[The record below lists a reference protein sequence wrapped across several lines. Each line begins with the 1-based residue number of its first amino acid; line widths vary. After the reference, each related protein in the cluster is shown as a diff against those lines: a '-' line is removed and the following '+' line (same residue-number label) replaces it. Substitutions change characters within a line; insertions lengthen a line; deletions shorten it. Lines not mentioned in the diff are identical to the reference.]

1 MDRGLT
7 TRSLLA
13 ERMIVMQS
21 TARKTK
27 TAPSIAPTF
36 PQSPADKAA
45 HASASYVRPARA
57 HDGDS
62 DPDMDEA
69 LRRATTELAYVERDG
84 QHGQALHEDMAAYY
98 AWVDE
103 DVAA

>member
-1 MDRGLT
+1 M
-7 TRSLLA
+7 SN
-13 ERMIVMQS
+13 S
-21 TARKTK
+21 TVTVRPST
-27 TAPSIAPTF
+27 PSIAPTF
-36 PQSPADKAA
+36 PRSPADKAA

-84 QHGQALHEDMAAYY
+84 QHGRALHEGMAAYR